1 MELLLEK
8 EMQELIEKNQRFMS
22 KLIKEN
28 RYLQN
33 EINTYKDKLQ
43 KLENV
48 DKTNKYNVDKL
59 EKENFILKEERKMFD
74 LKLKVSEESLSKAEE
89 RICALENEVEKLD
102 MEIYSLMADK
112 DCNDNEIV
120 KDVLLS
126 NSSEVSLCLDK
137 IKELIIKEKCDEAE
151 ELFNN
156 NSDLIISSEGDFSE
170 EDIITVLYLA
180 FYNNSLGEFLKNKEL
195 SAYYNSSNEEAKIIK
210 ILKEEEALK
219 IGESIEECYQ
229 SYIDL
234 KPNIFENIN
243 PLIKKYILVNN
254 LDYSYEY
261 YNNVTVIV
269 NLIIRNRYKNKKC
282 FIKIRDKYCLV
293 NVFEKLE
300 SENKETYIIKEDYNK
315 YCLNIDKK
323 QRLERD
329 SINHENKSVSN
340 PLNNDYDNI
349 IQLYSDG
356 NLPEVKNNIEKL
368 LDKSIIVEKLSI
380 DKVNS
385 LLFMGN
391 ITGVDKYKMERVLK
405 VNTLEASFENIAYRK
420 IVNKKEA
427 YKYIKDN
434 RNNFKKLDSR
444 IKEKLLN
451 ELTELQMRRER
462 LGDSYFNE
470 QRALQP
476 QKEQVVLSDES
487 ELKKLGYSTTL
498 SESERWNILINKA
511 VPKLG
516 SRKVVWYLRM
526 FIKINKYRKDRLN
539 AVQKWEKDLEKILKV
554 C

>member
-33 EINTYKDKLQ
+33 EINIYKDKLQ

-74 LKLKVSEESLSKAEE
+74 LKLKLSEESLSKAEE

-180 FYNNSLGEFLKNKEL
+180 FYNNSLGEFLENKEL
-195 SAYYNSSNEEAKIIK
+195 SAYYNSSNEEAKVIK

-243 PLIKKYILVNN
+243 PLIKKYILANN

-329 SINHENKSVSN
+329 SINHENKNVSN

-368 LDKSIIVEKLSI
+368 LDKSIVVEKLSI

-434 RNNFKKLDSR
+434 RNNFEKLDPR

-462 LGDSYFNE
+462 LGSSYFNE
-470 QRALQP
+470 QRAFQP

>member
-33 EINTYKDKLQ
+33 EINIYKDKLQ

-74 LKLKVSEESLSKAEE
+74 LKLKLSEESLSKAEE

-195 SAYYNSSNEEAKIIK
+195 SAYYNSSNEEAKVIK

-243 PLIKKYILVNN
+243 PLIKKYILANN

-269 NLIIRNRYKNKKC
+269 NLMA
-282 FIKIRDKYCLV
+282 
-293 NVFEKLE
+293 
-300 SENKETYIIKEDYNK
+300 
-315 YCLNIDKK
+315 
-323 QRLERD
+323 
-329 SINHENKSVSN
+329 
-340 PLNNDYDNI
+340 
-349 IQLYSDG
+349 
-356 NLPEVKNNIEKL
+356 
-368 LDKSIIVEKLSI
+368 
-380 DKVNS
+380 
-385 LLFMGN
+385 LF
-391 ITGVDKYKMERVLK
+391 
-405 VNTLEASFENIAYRK
+405 
-420 IVNKKEA
+420 
-427 YKYIKDN
+427 
-434 RNNFKKLDSR
+434 
-444 IKEKLLN
+444 
-451 ELTELQMRRER
+451 
-462 LGDSYFNE
+462 
-470 QRALQP
+470 
-476 QKEQVVLSDES
+476 
-487 ELKKLGYSTTL
+487 
-498 SESERWNILINKA
+498 
-511 VPKLG
+511 
-516 SRKVVWYLRM
+516 
-526 FIKINKYRKDRLN
+526 
-539 AVQKWEKDLEKILKV
+539 
-554 C
+554 

>member
-1 MELLLEK
+1 MQLLLEK
-8 EMQELIEKNQRFMS
+8 EMKDLIDKNQRFMS

-33 EINTYKDKLQ
+33 EINICKDKLQ

-48 DKTNKYNVDKL
+48 AKTNKYNVDKL

-89 RICALENEVEKLD
+89 RICALENEIEKLE
-102 MEIYSLMADK
+102 MEIYSLMANK

-137 IKELIIKEKCDEAE
+137 IKELIINEKCDQAE

-180 FYNNSLGEFLKNKEL
+180 FYNNSLEEFLKNKEL

-210 ILKEEEALK
+210 ILKEEESLK

-229 SYIDL
+229 NYINL
-234 KPNIFENIN
+234 KANIFENIN
-243 PLIKKYILVNN
+243 PLIKKYILANN

-300 SENKETYIIKEDYNK
+300 SENKETYIIKDDYNK
-315 YCLNIDKK
+315 YCLNIDEK
-323 QRLERD
+323 QRLEKD
-329 SINHENKSVSN
+329 SINHENKNASN

-368 LDKSIIVEKLSI
+368 LDKSIVVEKLSI

-434 RNNFKKLDSR
+434 RNNFKKLDPR

-451 ELTELQMRRER
+451 ELTELQIRRER

-487 ELKKLGYSTTL
+487 ELKKLEYSTTL

>member
-1 MELLLEK
+1 MQLLLEK
-8 EMQELIEKNQRFMS
+8 EMKDLIDKNKRFMS

-33 EINTYKDKLQ
+33 EINICKDKLQ

-89 RICALENEVEKLD
+89 RICALENEIEKLE
-102 MEIYSLMADK
+102 MEIYSLMANK

-137 IKELIIKEKCDEAE
+137 IKELIINEKCDEAE

-180 FYNNSLGEFLKNKEL
+180 FYNNSLEEFLKNKEL

-210 ILKEEEALK
+210 ILKEEESLK

-229 SYIDL
+229 NYINL
-234 KPNIFENIN
+234 KANIFENIN
-243 PLIKKYILVNN
+243 PLIKKYILANN

-300 SENKETYIIKEDYNK
+300 SENKETYIIKDDYNRIRERIGQCIEDANTK
-315 YCLNIDKK
+315 YSAK
-323 QRLERD
+323 
-329 SINHENKSVSN
+329 
-340 PLNNDYDNI
+340 
-349 IQLYSDG
+349 
-356 NLPEVKNNIEKL
+356 
-368 LDKSIIVEKLSI
+368 
-380 DKVNS
+380 
-385 LLFMGN
+385 
-391 ITGVDKYKMERVLK
+391 T
-405 VNTLEASFENIAYRK
+405 
-420 IVNKKEA
+420 
-427 YKYIKDN
+427 
-434 RNNFKKLDSR
+434 
-444 IKEKLLN
+444 
-451 ELTELQMRRER
+451 TELQKIFTIKSVDKIINIEYKKILFFETAPIIHKVIVHAIDRQIEFYAKMK
-462 LGDSYFNE
+462 DIE
-470 QRALQP
+470 QRLDDRFYRCH
-476 QKEQVVLSDES
+476 KSFIVNRDNINEIDFTKRCIYMINGEQCLISTRLMKG
-487 ELKKLGYSTTL
+487 LK
-498 SESERWNILINKA
+498 NN
-511 VPKLG
+511 
-516 SRKVVWYLRM
+516 
-526 FIKINKYRKDRLN
+526 RL
-539 AVQKWEKDLEKILKV
+539 
-554 C
+554 

>member
-33 EINTYKDKLQ
+33 EINIYKDKLQ

-74 LKLKVSEESLSKAEE
+74 LKLKLSEESLSKAEE

-102 MEIYSLMADK
+102 MEIYSLMANK

-137 IKELIIKEKCDEAE
+137 IKELIINEKCDEAE

-180 FYNNSLGEFLKNKEL
+180 FYNNSLEEFLKNKEL
-195 SAYYNSSNEEAKIIK
+195 SAYYNSSNEEAKVIK

-229 SYIDL
+229 NYINL

-243 PLIKKYILVNN
+243 PLIKKYILANN

-300 SENKETYIIKEDYNK
+300 SENKETYIIKDDYNK

-329 SINHENKSVSN
+329 SINHENKNVSN

-368 LDKSIIVEKLSI
+368 LDKSIVVEKLSI

-405 VNTLEASFENIAYRK
+405 VNTLEASFENISYRK

-434 RNNFKKLDSR
+434 RNNFKKLDPR

>member
-1 MELLLEK
+1 MQLLLEK
-8 EMQELIEKNQRFMS
+8 EMKDLIDKNQRFMS

-33 EINTYKDKLQ
+33 EINICKDKLQ

-89 RICALENEVEKLD
+89 RICALENEIEKLE
-102 MEIYSLMADK
+102 MEIYSLMANK

-137 IKELIIKEKCDEAE
+137 IKELIINEKCDEAE

-180 FYNNSLGEFLKNKEL
+180 FYNNSLEEFLKNKEL

-210 ILKEEEALK
+210 ILKEEESLK

-229 SYIDL
+229 NYINL
-234 KPNIFENIN
+234 KANIFENIN
-243 PLIKKYILVNN
+243 PLIKKYILANN

-300 SENKETYIIKEDYNK
+300 SENKETYIIKDDYNK

-323 QRLERD
+323 QRLEKD
-329 SINHENKSVSN
+329 SINHENKNASN

-368 LDKSIIVEKLSI
+368 LDKSIVVEKLSI

-434 RNNFKKLDSR
+434 RNNFKKLDPR

-476 QKEQVVLSDES
+476 QKEQVILSDES

>member
-33 EINTYKDKLQ
+33 EINIYKDKLQ

-74 LKLKVSEESLSKAEE
+74 LKLKLSEESLSKAEE

-195 SAYYNSSNEEAKIIK
+195 SAYYNSSNEEAKVIK

-243 PLIKKYILVNN
+243 PLIKKYILANN

-329 SINHENKSVSN
+329 SINHENKNVSN

-368 LDKSIIVEKLSI
+368 LDKSILVEKLSI

-434 RNNFKKLDSR
+434 RNNFEKLDPR

>member
-33 EINTYKDKLQ
+33 EINIYKDKLQ

-74 LKLKVSEESLSKAEE
+74 LKLKLSEESLSKAEE

-195 SAYYNSSNEEAKIIK
+195 SAYYNSSNEEAKVIK

-243 PLIKKYILVNN
+243 PLIKKYILANN

-329 SINHENKSVSN
+329 SINHENKNVSN

-368 LDKSIIVEKLSI
+368 LDKSILVEKLSI

>member
-1 MELLLEK
+1 MQLLLEK
-8 EMQELIEKNQRFMS
+8 EMKDLIDKNQRFMS

-33 EINTYKDKLQ
+33 EINICKDKLQ

-89 RICALENEVEKLD
+89 RICALENEIEKLE
-102 MEIYSLMADK
+102 MEIYSLMANK

-137 IKELIIKEKCDEAE
+137 IKELIINEKCDEAE

-180 FYNNSLGEFLKNKEL
+180 FYNNSLEEFLKNKEL

-210 ILKEEEALK
+210 ILKEEESLK

-229 SYIDL
+229 NYINL
-234 KPNIFENIN
+234 KANIFENIN
-243 PLIKKYILVNN
+243 PLIKKYILANN

-300 SENKETYIIKEDYNK
+300 SENKETYIIKDDYNK
-315 YCLNIDKK
+315 YCLNIDEK
-323 QRLERD
+323 QRLEKD
-329 SINHENKSVSN
+329 SINHENKNASN

-368 LDKSIIVEKLSI
+368 LDKSIVVEKLSI

-405 VNTLEASFENIAYRK
+405 VNTLEASFVK
-420 IVNKKEA
+420 ILH
-427 YKYIKDN
+427 I
-434 RNNFKKLDSR
+434 
-444 IKEKLLN
+444 
-451 ELTELQMRRER
+451 ER
-462 LGDSYFNE
+462 LLIK
-470 QRALQP
+470 R
-476 QKEQVVLSDES
+476 KHI
-487 ELKKLGYSTTL
+487 
-498 SESERWNILINKA
+498 NIL
-511 VPKLG
+511 
-516 SRKVVWYLRM
+516 
-526 FIKINKYRKDRLN
+526 KI
-539 AVQKWEKDLEKILKV
+539 IGITLKN
-554 C
+554 

>member
-33 EINTYKDKLQ
+33 EINIYKDKLQ

-74 LKLKVSEESLSKAEE
+74 LKLKLSEESLSKAEE

-195 SAYYNSSNEEAKIIK
+195 SAYYNSSNEEAKVIK

-243 PLIKKYILVNN
+243 PLIKKYILANN

-329 SINHENKSVSN
+329 SINHENKNVSN

-368 LDKSIIVEKLSI
+368 LDKSIVVEKLSI

-434 RNNFKKLDSR
+434 RNNFEKLDPR

-462 LGDSYFNE
+462 LGSSYFNE
-470 QRALQP
+470 QRAFQP

>member
-33 EINTYKDKLQ
+33 EINIYKDKLQ

-74 LKLKVSEESLSKAEE
+74 LKLKLSEESLSKAEE

-102 MEIYSLMADK
+102 MEIYSLMANK

-195 SAYYNSSNEEAKIIK
+195 SAYYNSSNEEAKVIK

-243 PLIKKYILVNN
+243 PLIKKYILANN

-329 SINHENKSVSN
+329 SINHENKNVSN

-368 LDKSIIVEKLSI
+368 LDKSIVVEKLSI

-434 RNNFKKLDSR
+434 RNNFEKLDPR

-470 QRALQP
+470 QRAFQP

>member
-1 MELLLEK
+1 MQLLLEK
-8 EMQELIEKNQRFMS
+8 EMKDLIDKNQRFMS

-33 EINTYKDKLQ
+33 EINICKDKLQ

-89 RICALENEVEKLD
+89 RICALENEIEKLE
-102 MEIYSLMADK
+102 MEIYSLMANK

-137 IKELIIKEKCDEAE
+137 IKELIINEKCDQAE

-180 FYNNSLGEFLKNKEL
+180 FYNNSLEEFLKNKEL

-210 ILKEEEALK
+210 ILKEEESLK

-229 SYIDL
+229 NYINL
-234 KPNIFENIN
+234 KANIFENIN
-243 PLIKKYILVNN
+243 PLIKKYILANN

-300 SENKETYIIKEDYNK
+300 SENKETYIIKDDYNK
-315 YCLNIDKK
+315 YCLNIDEK
-323 QRLERD
+323 QRLEKD
-329 SINHENKSVSN
+329 SINHENKNASN

-368 LDKSIIVEKLSI
+368 LDKSIVVEKLSI

-434 RNNFKKLDSR
+434 RNNFKKLDPR

-451 ELTELQMRRER
+451 ELTELQIRRER

-487 ELKKLGYSTTL
+487 ELKKLEYSTTL

>member
-8 EMQELIEKNQRFMS
+8 EMKDLLDKNQRFMS

-33 EINTYKDKLQ
+33 EINICKDKLQ

-89 RICALENEVEKLD
+89 RICSLENEVEKLE
-102 MEIYSLMADK
+102 MEIYSLMANK
-112 DCNDNEIV
+112 DCNNNEIV

-137 IKELIIKEKCDEAE
+137 IKELIINEKCDEAE

-180 FYNNSLGEFLKNKEL
+180 FYNNSLEEFLKNKEL
-195 SAYYNSSNEEAKIIK
+195 SAYYNSSNEEAKVIK

-229 SYIDL
+229 NYINL

-243 PLIKKYILVNN
+243 PLIKKYILANN

-300 SENKETYIIKEDYNK
+300 SENKETYIIKDDYNK

-323 QRLERD
+323 QRLEKN
-329 SINHENKSVSN
+329 SISHENKNVSN
-340 PLNNDYDNI
+340 SLNNDYDNI

-368 LDKSIIVEKLSI
+368 LDKSIVVEKLSI

-434 RNNFKKLDSR
+434 RNNFKKLDPR

>member
-8 EMQELIEKNQRFMS
+8 EMKDLLDKNQRFMS

-33 EINTYKDKLQ
+33 EINICKDKLQ

-74 LKLKVSEESLSKAEE
+74 LKLKLSEESLSKAEE

-156 NSDLIISSEGDFSE
+156 NSDLIISSEWDFSE

-180 FYNNSLGEFLKNKEL
+180 FYNNSLEEFLKNKEL

-210 ILKEEEALK
+210 ILKEEESLK

-229 SYIDL
+229 NYINL
-234 KPNIFENIN
+234 KANIFENIN
-243 PLIKKYILVNN
+243 PLIKKYILANN

-300 SENKETYIIKEDYNK
+300 SENKETYIIKDDYNK
-315 YCLNIDKK
+315 YCLNIDEK
-323 QRLERD
+323 QRLEKD
-329 SINHENKSVSN
+329 SINHENKNASN

-356 NLPEVKNNIEKL
+356 NLPEVQNNIEKL
-368 LDKSIIVEKLSI
+368 LDKSIVVEKLSI

-434 RNNFKKLDSR
+434 RNNFKKLDPR

-539 AVQKWEKDLEKILKV
+539 VVQKWEKDLEKILKV

>member
-33 EINTYKDKLQ
+33 EINIYKDKLQ
-43 KLENV
+43 KLENI

-74 LKLKVSEESLSKAEE
+74 LKLKLSEESLSKAEE

-195 SAYYNSSNEEAKIIK
+195 SAYYNSSNEEAKVIK

-243 PLIKKYILVNN
+243 PLIKKYILANN

-434 RNNFKKLDSR
+434 RNNFKKLDPR

-470 QRALQP
+470 QRAFQP

>member
-1 MELLLEK
+1 MQLLLEK
-8 EMQELIEKNQRFMS
+8 EMKDLIDKNQRFMS

-33 EINTYKDKLQ
+33 EINICKDKLQ

-89 RICALENEVEKLD
+89 RICALENEIEKLE
-102 MEIYSLMADK
+102 MEIYSLMANK

-137 IKELIIKEKCDEAE
+137 IKELIINEKCDQAE

-180 FYNNSLGEFLKNKEL
+180 FYNNSLEEFLKNKEL

-210 ILKEEEALK
+210 ILKEEESLK

-229 SYIDL
+229 NYINL
-234 KPNIFENIN
+234 KANIFENIN
-243 PLIKKYILVNN
+243 PLIKKYILANN

-300 SENKETYIIKEDYNK
+300 SENKETYIIKDDYNK
-315 YCLNIDKK
+315 YCLNIDEK
-323 QRLERD
+323 QRLEKD
-329 SINHENKSVSN
+329 SINHENKNASN

-368 LDKSIIVEKLSI
+368 LDKSIVVEKLSI

-434 RNNFKKLDSR
+434 RNNFKKLDPR

>member
-1 MELLLEK
+1 MQLLLEK
-8 EMQELIEKNQRFMS
+8 EMKDLIDKNKRFMS

-33 EINTYKDKLQ
+33 EINICKDKLQ

-89 RICALENEVEKLD
+89 RICALENEIEKLE
-102 MEIYSLMADK
+102 MEIYSLMANK

-137 IKELIIKEKCDEAE
+137 IKELIINEKCDEAE

-180 FYNNSLGEFLKNKEL
+180 FYNNSLEEFLKNKEL

-210 ILKEEEALK
+210 ILKEEESLK
-219 IGESIEECYQ
+219 IGKSIEECYQ
-229 SYIDL
+229 NYINL
-234 KPNIFENIN
+234 KANIFENIN
-243 PLIKKYILVNN
+243 PLIKKYILANN

-300 SENKETYIIKEDYNK
+300 SENKETYII
-315 YCLNIDKK
+315 
-323 QRLERD
+323 
-329 SINHENKSVSN
+329 
-340 PLNNDYDNI
+340 
-349 IQLYSDG
+349 
-356 NLPEVKNNIEKL
+356 
-368 LDKSIIVEKLSI
+368 
-380 DKVNS
+380 
-385 LLFMGN
+385 
-391 ITGVDKYKMERVLK
+391 
-405 VNTLEASFENIAYRK
+405 
-420 IVNKKEA
+420 
-427 YKYIKDN
+427 
-434 RNNFKKLDSR
+434 
-444 IKEKLLN
+444 
-451 ELTELQMRRER
+451 
-462 LGDSYFNE
+462 
-470 QRALQP
+470 
-476 QKEQVVLSDES
+476 
-487 ELKKLGYSTTL
+487 
-498 SESERWNILINKA
+498 
-511 VPKLG
+511 
-516 SRKVVWYLRM
+516 
-526 FIKINKYRKDRLN
+526 
-539 AVQKWEKDLEKILKV
+539 
-554 C
+554 

>member
-8 EMQELIEKNQRFMS
+8 EMKDLLDKNQRFMS

-33 EINTYKDKLQ
+33 EINICKDKLQ

-74 LKLKVSEESLSKAEE
+74 LKLKLSEESLSKAEE

-195 SAYYNSSNEEAKIIK
+195 SAYYNSSNEEAKVIK

-229 SYIDL
+229 NYINL

-243 PLIKKYILVNN
+243 PLIKKYILANN

-300 SENKETYIIKEDYNK
+300 SENKETYIIKDDYNK
-315 YCLNIDKK
+315 YCLNVDKK

-329 SINHENKSVSN
+329 SINHENKNASN

-368 LDKSIIVEKLSI
+368 LDKSIVVEKLSI

-434 RNNFKKLDSR
+434 RNNFEKLDPR

-462 LGDSYFNE
+462 LGSSYFNE
-470 QRALQP
+470 QRAFQP

>member
-1 MELLLEK
+1 MQLLLEK
-8 EMQELIEKNQRFMS
+8 EMKDLIDKNQRFMS

-33 EINTYKDKLQ
+33 EINICKDKLQ

-89 RICALENEVEKLD
+89 RICALENEIEKLEV
-102 MEIYSLMADK
+102 EIYSLMANK

-137 IKELIIKEKCDEAE
+137 IKELIINEKCDQAE

-180 FYNNSLGEFLKNKEL
+180 FYNNSLEEFLKNKEL
-195 SAYYNSSNEEAKIIK
+195 SSYYNSSNEEAKIIK
-210 ILKEEEALK
+210 ILKEEESLK

-229 SYIDL
+229 NYINL
-234 KPNIFENIN
+234 KANIFENIN
-243 PLIKKYILVNN
+243 PLIKKYILANN

-300 SENKETYIIKEDYNK
+300 SENKETYIIKDDYNK
-315 YCLNIDKK
+315 YCLNIDEK
-323 QRLERD
+323 QRLEKD
-329 SINHENKSVSN
+329 SINHENKNASN

-368 LDKSIIVEKLSI
+368 LDKSIVVEKLSI

-434 RNNFKKLDSR
+434 RNNFKKLDPR

-539 AVQKWEKDLEKILKV
+539 AVQKWEKDLEKILKG

>member
-8 EMQELIEKNQRFMS
+8 EMQELIEKNQSFMS

-33 EINTYKDKLQ
+33 EINIYKDKLQ
-43 KLENV
+43 KLENL

-180 FYNNSLGEFLKNKEL
+180 FYNNSLGEFLENKEL
-195 SAYYNSSNEEAKIIK
+195 SAYYNSSNEEAKVIK

-229 SYIDL
+229 NYIDL

-243 PLIKKYILVNN
+243 PLIKKYILANN

-293 NVFEKLE
+293 NVFEKL
-300 SENKETYIIKEDYNK
+300 
-315 YCLNIDKK
+315 
-323 QRLERD
+323 
-329 SINHENKSVSN
+329 
-340 PLNNDYDNI
+340 
-349 IQLYSDG
+349 
-356 NLPEVKNNIEKL
+356 
-368 LDKSIIVEKLSI
+368 
-380 DKVNS
+380 
-385 LLFMGN
+385 
-391 ITGVDKYKMERVLK
+391 
-405 VNTLEASFENIAYRK
+405 
-420 IVNKKEA
+420 
-427 YKYIKDN
+427 
-434 RNNFKKLDSR
+434 
-444 IKEKLLN
+444 
-451 ELTELQMRRER
+451 
-462 LGDSYFNE
+462 
-470 QRALQP
+470 
-476 QKEQVVLSDES
+476 
-487 ELKKLGYSTTL
+487 
-498 SESERWNILINKA
+498 
-511 VPKLG
+511 
-516 SRKVVWYLRM
+516 
-526 FIKINKYRKDRLN
+526 
-539 AVQKWEKDLEKILKV
+539 
-554 C
+554 

>member
-33 EINTYKDKLQ
+33 EINIYKDKLQ

-74 LKLKVSEESLSKAEE
+74 LKLKLSEESLSKAEE

-180 FYNNSLGEFLKNKEL
+180 FYNNSLEEFLKNKEL
-195 SAYYNSSNEEAKIIK
+195 SAYYNSSNEEAKVIK

-229 SYIDL
+229 NYIDL

-243 PLIKKYILVNN
+243 PLIKKYILANN

-329 SINHENKSVSN
+329 SINHENKNVSN

-368 LDKSIIVEKLSI
+368 LDKSIVVEKLSI

-434 RNNFKKLDSR
+434 RNNFEKLDPR

-462 LGDSYFNE
+462 LGSSYFNE
-470 QRALQP
+470 QRAFQP

>member
-1 MELLLEK
+1 MK
-8 EMQELIEKNQRFMS
+8 DLIDKNQRFMS

-33 EINTYKDKLQ
+33 EINIYKDKLQ

-89 RICALENEVEKLD
+89 RICALENEIEKLE
-102 MEIYSLMADK
+102 MEIYSLMANK

-137 IKELIIKEKCDEAE
+137 IKELIINEKCDEAE

-180 FYNNSLGEFLKNKEL
+180 FYNNSLEEFLKNKEL

-210 ILKEEEALK
+210 ILKEEESLK

-229 SYIDL
+229 NYINL
-234 KPNIFENIN
+234 KANIFENIN
-243 PLIKKYILVNN
+243 PLIKKYILANN

-300 SENKETYIIKEDYNK
+300 SENKETYIIKDDYNK
-315 YCLNIDKK
+315 YCLNIDEK
-323 QRLERD
+323 QRLEKD
-329 SINHENKSVSN
+329 SINHENKNASN

-368 LDKSIIVEKLSI
+368 LDKSIVVEKLNI

-434 RNNFKKLDSR
+434 RNNFKKLDPR

-451 ELTELQMRRER
+451 ELTELQIRRER

>member
-33 EINTYKDKLQ
+33 EINIYKDKLQ

-74 LKLKVSEESLSKAEE
+74 LKLKLSQESLSKAEE

-195 SAYYNSSNEEAKIIK
+195 SAYYNSSNEEAKVIK

-243 PLIKKYILVNN
+243 PLIKKYILANN

-329 SINHENKSVSN
+329 SINHENKNASN

-368 LDKSIIVEKLSI
+368 LDKSIVVEKLSI

-434 RNNFKKLDSR
+434 RNNFEKLDPR

-462 LGDSYFNE
+462 LGSSYFNE
-470 QRALQP
+470 QRAFQP

>member
-1 MELLLEK
+1 MQLLLEK
-8 EMQELIEKNQRFMS
+8 EMKDLIDKNKRFMS

-33 EINTYKDKLQ
+33 EINICKDKLQ

-89 RICALENEVEKLD
+89 RICALENEIEKLE
-102 MEIYSLMADK
+102 MEIYSLMANK

-137 IKELIIKEKCDEAE
+137 IKELIINEKCDEAE

-180 FYNNSLGEFLKNKEL
+180 FYNNSLEEFLKNKEL

-210 ILKEEEALK
+210 ILKEEESLK
-219 IGESIEECYQ
+219 IGKSIEECYQ
-229 SYIDL
+229 NYINL
-234 KPNIFENIN
+234 KANIFENIN
-243 PLIKKYILVNN
+243 PLIKKYILANN

-300 SENKETYIIKEDYNK
+300 SENKETYIIKDDYNK

-323 QRLERD
+323 QRLEKD
-329 SINHENKSVSN
+329 SINHENKNASN

-368 LDKSIIVEKLSI
+368 LDKSIVVEKLSI

-434 RNNFKKLDSR
+434 RNNFKKLDPR

-476 QKEQVVLSDES
+476 QKEQVILSDES

>member
-33 EINTYKDKLQ
+33 EINIYKDKLQ

-195 SAYYNSSNEEAKIIK
+195 SAYYNSSNEEAKVIK

-243 PLIKKYILVNN
+243 PLIKKYILANN

-300 SENKETYIIKEDYNK
+300 SENKETYIIKDDYNK

-329 SINHENKSVSN
+329 SINHENKNVSN

-368 LDKSIIVEKLSI
+368 LDKSILVEKLSI

>member
-33 EINTYKDKLQ
+33 EINIYKDKLQ

-195 SAYYNSSNEEAKIIK
+195 SAYYNSSNEEAKVIK

-243 PLIKKYILVNN
+243 PLIKKYILANN

-329 SINHENKSVSN
+329 SINHENKNVSN

-368 LDKSIIVEKLSI
+368 LDKSILVEKLSI

-434 RNNFKKLDSR
+434 RNNFEKLDPR

-462 LGDSYFNE
+462 LGSSYFNE
-470 QRALQP
+470 QRAFQP

>member
-1 MELLLEK
+1 MQLLLEK
-8 EMQELIEKNQRFMS
+8 EMKDLIDKNQRFMS

-33 EINTYKDKLQ
+33 EINICKDKLQ

-89 RICALENEVEKLD
+89 RICALENEIEKLE
-102 MEIYSLMADK
+102 MEIYSLMANK

-137 IKELIIKEKCDEAE
+137 IKELIINEKCDQAE

-180 FYNNSLGEFLKNKEL
+180 FYNNSLEEFLKNKEL

-210 ILKEEEALK
+210 ILKEEESLK

-229 SYIDL
+229 NYINL
-234 KPNIFENIN
+234 KANIFENIN
-243 PLIKKYILVNN
+243 PLNKKYILANN

-300 SENKETYIIKEDYNK
+300 SENKETYIIKDDYNK
-315 YCLNIDKK
+315 YCLNIDEK
-323 QRLERD
+323 QRLEKD
-329 SINHENKSVSN
+329 SINHENKNASN

-368 LDKSIIVEKLSI
+368 LDKSIVVEKLSI

-434 RNNFKKLDSR
+434 RNNFKKLDPR

-451 ELTELQMRRER
+451 ELTELQIRRER

>member
-1 MELLLEK
+1 MQLLLEK
-8 EMQELIEKNQRFMS
+8 EMKDLIDKNQRFMS

-33 EINTYKDKLQ
+33 EINICKDKLQ

-89 RICALENEVEKLD
+89 RICALENEIEKLE
-102 MEIYSLMADK
+102 MEIYSLMANK

-120 KDVLLS
+120 KEVLLS

-137 IKELIIKEKCDEAE
+137 IKELIINEKCDEAE

-180 FYNNSLGEFLKNKEL
+180 FYNNSLEEFLKNKEL

-229 SYIDL
+229 NYINL

-243 PLIKKYILVNN
+243 PLIKKYILANN

-300 SENKETYIIKEDYNK
+300 SENKETYIIKDDYNK

-323 QRLERD
+323 QRLEKN
-329 SINHENKSVSN
+329 SISHENKNVSN
-340 PLNNDYDNI
+340 SLNNDYDNI

-368 LDKSIIVEKLSI
+368 LDKSIVVEKLSI

>member
-33 EINTYKDKLQ
+33 EINIYKDKLQ

-180 FYNNSLGEFLKNKEL
+180 FYNNSLEEFLKNKEL

-210 ILKEEEALK
+210 ILKEEESLK

-229 SYIDL
+229 NYINL
-234 KPNIFENIN
+234 KANIFENIN
-243 PLIKKYILVNN
+243 PLIKKYILANN

-300 SENKETYIIKEDYNK
+300 SENKETYIIKDDYNK
-315 YCLNIDKK
+315 YCLNIDEK
-323 QRLERD
+323 QRLEKD
-329 SINHENKSVSN
+329 SINHENKNASN

-356 NLPEVKNNIEKL
+356 NLPEVQNNIEKL
-368 LDKSIIVEKLSI
+368 LDKSIVVEKLSI

-462 LGDSYFNE
+462 LGSSYFNE
-470 QRALQP
+470 QRAFQP

>member
-33 EINTYKDKLQ
+33 EINIYKDKLQ

-180 FYNNSLGEFLKNKEL
+180 FYNNSLEEFLKNKEL
-195 SAYYNSSNEEAKIIK
+195 SAYYNSSNEEAKVIK

-243 PLIKKYILVNN
+243 PLIKKYILANN

-329 SINHENKSVSN
+329 SINHENKNVSN

-368 LDKSIIVEKLSI
+368 LDKSILVEKLSI

>member
-1 MELLLEK
+1 M
-8 EMQELIEKNQRFMS
+8 
-22 KLIKEN
+22 
-28 RYLQN
+28 
-33 EINTYKDKLQ
+33 
-43 KLENV
+43 
-48 DKTNKYNVDKL
+48 
-59 EKENFILKEERKMFD
+59 
-74 LKLKVSEESLSKAEE
+74 
-89 RICALENEVEKLD
+89 
-102 MEIYSLMADK
+102 
-112 DCNDNEIV
+112 
-120 KDVLLS
+120 
-126 NSSEVSLCLDK
+126 
-137 IKELIIKEKCDEAE
+137 
-151 ELFNN
+151 
-156 NSDLIISSEGDFSE
+156 
-170 EDIITVLYLA
+170 
-180 FYNNSLGEFLKNKEL
+180 
-195 SAYYNSSNEEAKIIK
+195 
-210 ILKEEEALK
+210 
-219 IGESIEECYQ
+219 
-229 SYIDL
+229 
-234 KPNIFENIN
+234 
-243 PLIKKYILVNN
+243 
-254 LDYSYEY
+254 
-261 YNNVTVIV
+261 
-269 NLIIRNRYKNKKC
+269 
-282 FIKIRDKYCLV
+282 
-293 NVFEKLE
+293 E

-329 SINHENKSVSN
+329 SINHENKNVSN

-368 LDKSIIVEKLSI
+368 LDKSILVEKLSI

-434 RNNFKKLDSR
+434 RNNFKKLDPR

>member
-33 EINTYKDKLQ
+33 EINIYKDKLQ

-74 LKLKVSEESLSKAEE
+74 LKLKLSEESLSKAKE

-195 SAYYNSSNEEAKIIK
+195 SAYYNSSNEEAKVIK

-243 PLIKKYILVNN
+243 PLIKKYILANN

-329 SINHENKSVSN
+329 SINHENKNVSN

-368 LDKSIIVEKLSI
+368 LDKSILVEKLSI

-434 RNNFKKLDSR
+434 RNNFEKLDPR

-462 LGDSYFNE
+462 LGSSYFNE
-470 QRALQP
+470 QRAFQP

>member
-8 EMQELIEKNQRFMS
+8 EMKDLLDKNQRFMS

-33 EINTYKDKLQ
+33 EINICKDKLQ

-74 LKLKVSEESLSKAEE
+74 LKLKLSQESLSKAEE

-195 SAYYNSSNEEAKIIK
+195 SAYYNSSNEEAKVIK

-243 PLIKKYILVNN
+243 PLIKKYILANN

-434 RNNFKKLDSR
+434 RNNFEKLDPR

>member
-33 EINTYKDKLQ
+33 EINIYKDKLQ

-74 LKLKVSEESLSKAEE
+74 LKLKLSEESLSKAEE

-195 SAYYNSSNEEAKIIK
+195 SAYYNSSNEEAKVIK

-243 PLIKKYILVNN
+243 PLIKKYILANN

-329 SINHENKSVSN
+329 SINHENKNVSN

-368 LDKSIIVEKLSI
+368 LDKSILVEKLSI

-434 RNNFKKLDSR
+434 RNNFEKLDPR

-462 LGDSYFNE
+462 LGSSYFNE
-470 QRALQP
+470 QRAFQP

>member
-1 MELLLEK
+1 MQLLLEK
-8 EMQELIEKNQRFMS
+8 EMKDLIDKNQRFMS

-33 EINTYKDKLQ
+33 EINIYKDKLQ

-89 RICALENEVEKLD
+89 RICALENEIEKLE
-102 MEIYSLMADK
+102 MEIYSLMANK

-137 IKELIIKEKCDEAE
+137 IKELIINEKCDQAE

-180 FYNNSLGEFLKNKEL
+180 FYNNSLEEFLKNKEL

-210 ILKEEEALK
+210 ILKEEESLK

-229 SYIDL
+229 NYINL
-234 KPNIFENIN
+234 KANIFENIN
-243 PLIKKYILVNN
+243 PLIKKYILANN

-300 SENKETYIIKEDYNK
+300 SENKETYIIKDDYNK
-315 YCLNIDKK
+315 YCLNIDEK
-323 QRLERD
+323 QRLEKD
-329 SINHENKSVSN
+329 SINHENKNASN

-368 LDKSIIVEKLSI
+368 LDKSIVVEKLSI

-434 RNNFKKLDSR
+434 RNNFKKLDPR

-539 AVQKWEKDLEKILKV
+539 AVQKWEKDLEKILKG

>member
-33 EINTYKDKLQ
+33 EINIYKDKLQ

-180 FYNNSLGEFLKNKEL
+180 FYNNSLGEFLENKEL
-195 SAYYNSSNEEAKIIK
+195 SAYYNSSNEEAKVIK

-229 SYIDL
+229 NYIDL

-243 PLIKKYILVNN
+243 PLIKKYILANN

-329 SINHENKSVSN
+329 SINHENKNVSN

-434 RNNFKKLDSR
+434 RNNFEKLDPR

-462 LGDSYFNE
+462 LGSSYFNE
-470 QRALQP
+470 QRAFQP

>member
-1 MELLLEK
+1 MQLLLEK
-8 EMQELIEKNQRFMS
+8 EMKDLIDKNKRFMS

-33 EINTYKDKLQ
+33 EINICKDKLQ

-89 RICALENEVEKLD
+89 RICALENEIEKLE
-102 MEIYSLMADK
+102 MEIYSLMANK

-137 IKELIIKEKCDEAE
+137 IKELIINEKCDEAE

-180 FYNNSLGEFLKNKEL
+180 FYNNSLEEFLKNKEL

-210 ILKEEEALK
+210 ILKEEESLK

-229 SYIDL
+229 NYINL
-234 KPNIFENIN
+234 KANIFENIN
-243 PLIKKYILVNN
+243 PLIKKYILANN

-300 SENKETYIIKEDYNK
+300 SENKETYIIKDDYNK

-323 QRLERD
+323 QRLEKD
-329 SINHENKSVSN
+329 SINHENKNASN

-368 LDKSIIVEKLSI
+368 LDKSIVVEKLSI

-434 RNNFKKLDSR
+434 RNNFKKLDPR

-476 QKEQVVLSDES
+476 QKEQVILSDES

>member
-33 EINTYKDKLQ
+33 EINIYKDKLQ

-180 FYNNSLGEFLKNKEL
+180 FYNNSLVEFLKNKEL
-195 SAYYNSSNEEAKIIK
+195 SAYYNSSNEEAKVIK

-243 PLIKKYILVNN
+243 PLIKKYILANN

-329 SINHENKSVSN
+329 SINHENKNVSN

-368 LDKSIIVEKLSI
+368 LDKSILVEKLSI

-434 RNNFKKLDSR
+434 RNNFKKLDPR

-470 QRALQP
+470 QRAFQP